1 MSQNG
6 KGDKPR
12 RKTVSEKIWSGN
24 WERIFGKKTD
34 PSKK

>member
-12 RKTVSEKIWSGN
+12 RKTVSEKTWSSN
-24 WERIFGKKTD
+24 WERIFGKKAD